1 MKQINLSM
9 QNNLKDLAVLMNQAS
24 AFLESQS
31 LPETVVYRA
40 NLVMEEVL
48 TNVVKY
54 AFEDTA
60 KHEINVELSVNDD
73 DLAIR
78 FEDDGREFDPLA
90 VPLPVTKKSLE
101 DADVGGLGVY
111 LVRKSVSSIE
121 YRRDRSKNV
130 LDTRI
135 RLGSK

>member
-31 LPETVVYRA
+31 LSETVVYRA

-60 KHEINVELSVNDD
+60 EHEINVELSVNDD

-90 VPLPVTKKSLE
+90 VPPPVTKKSLE
-101 DADVGGLGVY
+101 EADVGGLGVY
-111 LVRKSVSSIE
+111 LVRKSLSSIE

>member
-60 KHEINVELSVNDD
+60 EHEINVELSVNDD

-90 VPLPVTKKSLE
+90 VPPPVTKKSLE
-101 DADVGGLGVY
+101 EADVGGLGVY
-111 LVRKSVSSIE
+111 LVRKSLSSIE